1 MIFRFAY
8 PPLLFIIPAVILW
21 SIFSLRKRPSSVT
34 YSVTSSLISLAGS
47 SSYLL
52 SKLSVAL
59 RAICLFLLILAAA
72 RPQFYNVSREIRSP
86 GVDIML
92 AIDTSGSMQALD
104 FKLDGKSVD
113 RLTAVKKVVSDFIEK
128 REMDR
133 IGLVVFG
140 EEAFTQSPLTLDKGL
155 LLDLVS
161 RMEIGMAGDSTAV
174 GSAIAI
180 SGKRLKDLD
189 AKSRTLI
196 LLTDG
201 RSNAGQVTPEQA
213 AEAVRALGVK
223 IYTIGV
229 GGRGPAPFKVNT
241 LFGER
246 IIKQSVDLDEGT
258 LQKIAGIGNGKYFR
272 AADSKGLVEIY
283 DIIDKEEK
291 TEIKVKEFF
300 HFREL
305 YRFFLIPALLIL
317 GLELVLRTTV
327 LRVIP

>member
-1 MIFRFAY
+1 M
-8 PPLLFIIPAVILW
+8 PLFCTAPLSTVARAPVYRSLPDSHCQAW
-21 SIFSLRKRPSSVT
+21 SSRVHRSLLCPGPDRKQETCDSV
-34 YSVTSSLISLAGS
+34 L
-47 SSYLL
+47 
-52 SKLSVAL
+52 
-59 RAICLFLLILAAA
+59 
-72 RPQFYNVSREIRSP
+72 
-86 GVDIML
+86 
-92 AIDTSGSMQALD
+92 
-104 FKLDGKSVD
+104 
-113 RLTAVKKVVSDFIEK
+113 
-128 REMDR
+128 
-133 IGLVVFG
+133 
-140 EEAFTQSPLTLDKGL
+140 
-155 LLDLVS
+155 
-161 RMEIGMAGDSTAV
+161 
-174 GSAIAI
+174 
-180 SGKRLKDLD
+180 
-189 AKSRTLI
+189 
-196 LLTDG
+196 
-201 RSNAGQVTPEQA
+201 TPEQA